1 MPRWF
6 IWSLAALCS
15 WGLWAI
21 LSKVIGDA
29 LSPAHSQALS
39 TLGLVPVLL
48 ALGLSRRLSAAGHR
62 WRGIPCAFA
71 AGVLG
76 CGGNLAYYHALN
88 RGGKAATV
96 VPLTALYPL
105 VTIVLAVLLLK
116 EKLNRIQVAGALLSL
131 MAIYLFNVTSAEGL
145 FSSWLAHAL
154 LPIAFWGVAGFL
166 QKVSTN
172 YISSELSTLWFL
184 SAFVP
189 VAGVILW
196 LDPLPP
202 QVAPRDWLWVTALGL
217 FFALGNFALLAACAS
232 QGKASVVVPLT
243 ALYPV
248 VSVPLAMFFFGE
260 RIGAREAAGIVV
272 ALVSVAALSYE
283 TPATA
288 NASAL

>member
-1 MPRWF
+1 GGTGGCGRWKARSRRLCSLRRRRLRLPIAFTTGHAARMVIGNLCRGKQHTHRNYQSPITNYQSSCMPRWF

-116 EKLNRIQVAGALLSL
+116 EK
-131 MAIYLFNVTSAEGL
+131 
-145 FSSWLAHAL
+145 
-154 LPIAFWGVAGFL
+154 
-166 QKVSTN
+166 
-172 YISSELSTLWFL
+172 
-184 SAFVP
+184 
-189 VAGVILW
+189 
-196 LDPLPP
+196 
-202 QVAPRDWLWVTALGL
+202 
-217 FFALGNFALLAACAS
+217 
-232 QGKASVVVPLT
+232 
-243 ALYPV
+243 
-248 VSVPLAMFFFGE
+248 
-260 RIGAREAAGIVV
+260 
-272 ALVSVAALSYE
+272 
-283 TPATA
+283 
-288 NASAL
+288 